1 MFSRLVDAIARR
13 PGPILVIALLLALPS
28 TYWSALLFGDLRAD
42 LRELLPEHA
51 ESVETL
57 KNLERRFGGWSQLSI
72 VIRSPDRAANRRFSD
87 DLVQKLEKVEAI
99 RSVRNKLG
107 PEYDFF
113 GERRF
118 LYVELKDLV
127 EVEERIEDAIQDA
140 KLAANPLYVDLEEG
154 AKKPQKLDFS
164 DIQKKY
170 EARLELAQRFPYRYF
185 ESQDGGQLAVIVRQR
200 GLAFGIERNRALV
213 KTVEALAKELG
224 PASYHPS
231 LEVGLGGDVKNL
243 IEESDSLLEDLVTA
257 TVIVFVLL
265 GAVVLIYYRRFRAV
279 IFLAVPV
286 FVGSVLTFGLS
297 HFLIGY
303 VNASS
308 AFLGPI
314 VPGNGI
320 NFGIILLARY
330 IEERKA
336 GLEVQAALHQAVG
349 FTVRGTSVAAFGAA
363 VAYGSLIAT
372 DFLGFRHFGVIGGL
386 GMVFCWISTFTV
398 LPALISW
405 SEARW
410 PLDPNKERFSLYRS
424 GQLAALPARFAT
436 WARVPLSILGIV
448 SFVVGSVAAQRLFA
462 DPFEKDFGKLRNL
475 ATHERGAA
483 YWESQVDLIFGR
495 YLAPQVI
502 VVEQESDIPRVIEH
516 LERSIKDGGERAPIV
531 EVSALQGFVP
541 PDQPQKI
548 DVLNRIRELLSDDL
562 LAQLDEADRKLAL
575 EQRPPDSLAPFT
587 VKDLPESIRADFR
600 ELDGTEGLVVLA
612 LPNLKLN
619 LYHADEVKRVAAV
632 LREIPLPDG
641 RTVKSSGAFV
651 IYSDMVEAVGQDGP
665 KATAYSLLG
674 VVLVTILAFRSLRRT
689 LFVLAALFLGVAGM
703 FGVMGVMEWKINFL
717 NFIALPITFGIGV
730 DYAVNVYSRYLIE
743 RMPGVT
749 SAQAAQRAVA
759 SSGGAVILCSL
770 TTVIGYASLLVARNG
785 ALISFGEVAIVGELT
800 CLFAAILV
808 LPAWLAWID
817 R

>member
-1 MFSRLVDAIARR
+1 MPVLVTGLPSWKKDRDVFSRLVDAIARR

-170 EARLELAQRFPYRYF
+170 EARLELAQRFPDRYF

-213 KTVEALAKELG
+213 HTVEALAKELG
-224 PASYHPS
+224 PASYHPA

-257 TVIVFVLL
+257 TAIVFVLL

-279 IFLAVPV
+279 AFLAVPV

-363 VAYGSLIAT
+363 VAYGSLMAT

-548 DVLNRIRELLSDDL
+548 EVLNRIRELLSDDL

-575 EQRPPDSLAPFT
+575 EQRPPRLTGPLHRQGPARVHSGRLPGAGRHRRPGGLGPAEPEAQPLPRRRGEAGGGGAPRDPAARRPHRQELRGLR
-587 VKDLPESIRADFR
+587 DLLGHGRGRRPRWAQGHRLFAARRGLGDHPRLPQPTPHLVRVGGPVFGRGRDVRGHGGDGVEDQLPQLHRPADHLR
-600 ELDGTEGLVVLA
+600 HRRRLRGE
-612 LPNLKLN
+612 
-619 LYHADEVKRVAAV
+619 RVQ
-632 LREIPLPDG
+632 PLPDRADAGGHLGPGGPAGG
-641 RTVKSSGAFV
+641 RLVRRRG
-651 IYSDMVEAVGQDGP
+651 DP
-665 KATAYSLLG
+665 LL
-674 VVLVTILAFRSLRRT
+674 LDHRHRLR
-689 LFVLAALFLGVAGM
+689 L
-703 FGVMGVMEWKINFL
+703 
-717 NFIALPITFGIGV
+717 TFGG
-730 DYAVNVYSRYLIE
+730 
-743 RMPGVT
+743 P
-749 SAQAAQRAVA
+749 QRRPD
-759 SSGGAVILCSL
+759 
-770 TTVIGYASLLVARNG
+770 LLR
-785 ALISFGEVAIVGELT
+785 
-800 CLFAAILV
+800 
-808 LPAWLAWID
+808 
-817 R
+817 

>member
-1 MFSRLVDAIARR
+1 MGSRFIDAIIRR
-13 PGPILVIALLLALPS
+13 PGPVLVIALLVALPF

-72 VIRSPDRAANRRFSD
+72 IVRSPDRAANRRFSD
-87 DLVQKLEKVEAI
+87 DLVQKLEQLESV

-113 GERRF
+113 GERRY

-127 EVEERIEDAIQDA
+127 EIEERIEDAIQDA
-140 KLAANPLYVDLEEG
+140 KLAANPLYVDLEEN
-154 AKKPQKLDFS
+154 KKEKRLDFS

-170 EARLELAQRFPYRYF
+170 EARLELAQRFPDRYF
-185 ESQDGGQLAVIVRQR
+185 ESQDGTQLAVIVRQR

-213 KTVEALAKELG
+213 AQVEAAVQALSPSG
-224 PASYHPS
+224 YHPS

-257 TVIVFVLL
+257 TIIVFVLL
-265 GAVVLIYYRRFRAV
+265 GAVVLIYYRRYRSV
-279 IFLAVPV
+279 VFLGIPV
-286 FVGSVLTFGLS
+286 YVGSVYTFGLS
-297 HFLIGY
+297 HFFIGY

-330 IEERKA
+330 IEERRA
-336 GLEVQAALHQAVG
+336 GLGMQEALHRAVG
-349 FTVRGTSVAAFGAA
+349 YTIRGTSVAAFGAS

-386 GMVFCWISTFTV
+386 GMVLCWITTFTV
-398 LPALISW
+398 LPALIAW
-405 SEARW
+405 SETRW
-410 PLDPNKERFSLYRS
+410 PMDPKKERFAFYRS
-424 GQLAALPARFAT
+424 GQLAALPARLAVQAKAVIT
-436 WARVPLSILGIV
+436 LLSLV
-448 SFVVGSVAAQRLFA
+448 LFVAGAIEALKLLA
-462 DPFEKDFGKLRNL
+462 DPFEKDFSKLRNT

-502 VVEQESDIPRVIEH
+502 VVEKDTDIPRVIEQ
-516 LERSIKDGGERAPIV
+516 LEQAIKDGGERAPIV

-548 DVLNRIRELLSDDL
+548 EVLNRIRDLLSDEL
-562 LAQLDEADRKLAL
+562 LAQLSESDQALARA
-575 EQRPPDSLAPFT
+575 QRPPENLAPFG

-612 LPNLKLN
+612 LPNLRLN

-651 IYSDMVEAVGQDGP
+651 IYSDMVDAVGRDGP
-665 KATAYSLLG
+665 KATLYSILG
-674 VVLVTILAFRSLRRT
+674 VVLVTFIAFRSLRRFI
-689 LFVLAALFLGVAGM
+689 FVAAALLLGVLGM
-703 FGVMGVMEWKINFL
+703 FGVMGLMEWKINFL

-743 RMPGVT
+743 RLPGV
-749 SAQAAQRAVA
+749 SAADAAFRAVA
-759 SSGGAVILCSL
+759 SSGGAVVLCSL
-770 TTVIGYASLLVARNG
+770 TTVIGYGSLLVARNG
-785 ALISFGEVAIVGELT
+785 ALISFGHVAIVGEFT
-800 CLFAAILV
+800 CLFAAILA